1 MRNLLLIL
9 LFFIVSCQKEY
20 SPVNDLQGFRNTSGW
35 RVEEYSVNG
44 KRSGVFTNYIFEFYD
59 NEKVGC
65 PGNMDGKSPL
75 GVFGGYYEIV
85 TVNKKLC
92 FNIIQANVF
101 NLNQIIGVWE
111 IVVING
117 NTIYLIRLNNKDRQD
132 IIFSRN

>member
-1 MRNLLLIL
+1 MKKILLIL
-9 LFFIVSCQKEY
+9 LILIGCQKEET
-20 SPVNDLQGFRNTSGW
+20 PINDINAIRNTKGW
-35 RVEEYSVNG
+35 FVNEYCING
-44 KRSGVFTNYIFEFYD
+44 KKSSDYTNYVFEFYD
-59 NEKVGC
+59 AIKIGC
-65 PGNMDGKSPL
+65 PDNMDGKSPL

-85 TVNKKLC
+85 TVNNKLC
-92 FNIIQANVF
+92 FKIIQGNVF